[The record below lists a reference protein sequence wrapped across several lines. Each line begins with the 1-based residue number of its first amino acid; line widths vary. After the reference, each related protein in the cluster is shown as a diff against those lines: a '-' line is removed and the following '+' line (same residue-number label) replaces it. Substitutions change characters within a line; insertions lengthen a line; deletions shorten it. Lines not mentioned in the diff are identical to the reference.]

1 MSVLVAAG
9 VSKVFGAGRRR
20 RAALQDCSLRVATGE
35 IVGLV
40 GPNGAGKT
48 TLLRLVAG
56 ELPLSAG
63 TLLVDGHR
71 AGTRAARRAVGYAA
85 DPPVAPA
92 ELTGAEW
99 LGYLASQRA
108 LTTADRERLVRW
120 AVEFGELEAFVGR
133 RIGTY
138 SHGMAQRLGLAAAGV
153 LQPSVLVLDEVLSG
167 VDPLVHRRL
176 REQIARYARTGV
188 AVLIATHDLSAVE
201 RLATRVLLLWSGR
214 VVADVATAT
223 LAAERVVELS
233 LAGSALADADR
244 LVARYPGALRT
255 GLGVSVPLTRGLSV
269 EAVLAA
275 CRDERLAV
283 AGSQVRYRALEDLLV
298 TAARERGEPV

>member
-1 MSVLVAAG
+1 
-9 VSKVFGAGRRR
+9 
-20 RAALQDCSLRVATGE
+20 
-35 IVGLV
+35 
-40 GPNGAGKT
+40 
-48 TLLRLVAG
+48 
-56 ELPLSAG
+56 
-63 TLLVDGHR
+63 
-71 AGTRAARRAVGYAA
+71 
-85 DPPVAPA
+85 
-92 ELTGAEW
+92 
-99 LGYLASQRA
+99 
-108 LTTADRERLVRW
+108 
-120 AVEFGELEAFVGR
+120 
-133 RIGTY
+133 
-138 SHGMAQRLGLAAAGV
+138 MAQRLGLAAAGV